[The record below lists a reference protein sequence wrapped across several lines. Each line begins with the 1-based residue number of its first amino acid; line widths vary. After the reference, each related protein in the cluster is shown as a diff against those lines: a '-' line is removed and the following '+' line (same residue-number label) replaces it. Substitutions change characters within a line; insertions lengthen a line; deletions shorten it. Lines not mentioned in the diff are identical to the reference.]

1 MSNKLVPKRYSKR
14 LRRKRLTAMA
24 SNEGTTSGGDTT
36 VARGNRIVYRG
47 LNFMPPIFQTKLR
60 FSKQITMVNVASGW
74 TNIRFSPTAAFDVD
88 PVIGSTAMPGFT
100 ELAGIYRFYR
110 VRGSAIKADF
120 GNLDAL
126 AGIAVVC
133 PVNFDPTSN
142 TTLFQQYLS
151 SRSARMKPLGL
162 STGAGTAQIVHRLTD
177 RDFGGALSVA
187 IDTYT
192 ASVTAIPTNNI
203 WWLVGA
209 YLSAI
214 QTNGVFVAV
223 EIDIDVEFFEL
234 SSPAT

>member
-1 MSNKLVPKRYSKR
+1 MRRSKR
-14 LRRKRLTAMA
+14 LRRKQLSSLAN
-24 SNEGTTSGGDTT
+24 NERIASGGDTT
-36 VARGNRIVYRG
+36 LARGNRIVYRG
-47 LNFMPPIFQTKLR
+47 LNFMPPIFQTRLR
-60 FSKQITMVNVASGW
+60 FSKQITMLNVTSGW

-110 VRGSAIKADF
+110 VRGSSIIADF

-162 STGAGTAQIVHRLTD
+162 ASGNGVAQIKHHLTD